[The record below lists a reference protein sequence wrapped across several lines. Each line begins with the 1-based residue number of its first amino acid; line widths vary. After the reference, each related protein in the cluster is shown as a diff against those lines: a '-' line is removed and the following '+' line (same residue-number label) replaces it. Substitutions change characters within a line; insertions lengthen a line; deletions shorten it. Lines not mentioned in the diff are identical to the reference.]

1 MTLYELIKVYK
12 CGLDICDNI
21 FDYTSHID
29 FAETETGAPS
39 DAYSAAMIAIAKRLN
54 VLTPRPD
61 WYTECEIT
69 EFLHLYEPSLRAL
82 MEEYLEYVP
91 EPCPGEDDQEAFYDI
106 YITTFD
112 QLTKGGWPV
121 ESYAKLVEL
130 LESQPPVKEEGS
142 KEEVTV
148 EEITKKFGLTQVSL
162 AVRIGVHGSLITK
175 IKNGDLAITDDV
187 QEKFQKEFPDFIL
200 INNQHRLNQAIEEF
214 QSCIKELEQL
224 EDDYRAKRLALTNKI
239 SLAASRVK
247 EETKK
252 VGRGNDK

>member
-1 MTLYELIKVYK
+1 MTLYDCIKMYNE
-12 CGLDICDNI
+12 GLDICDNI

-29 FAETETGAPS
+29 FTERADGTPR
-39 DAYSAAMIAIAKRLN
+39 DAYSAAMIAIAKRLE
-54 VLTPRPD
+54 VLIPRPD

-69 EFLHLYEPSLRAL
+69 EFLNLYETSLKAL
-82 MEEYLEYVP
+82 MEEYLEHMP
-91 EPCPGEDDQEAFYDI
+91 EPDPEEDAQEAFYDI

-112 QLTKGGWPV
+112 QLTKGSWP
-121 ESYAKLVEL
+121 EDAYARLVEL
-130 LESQPPVKEEGS
+130 LENQPPVKEEGS

-239 SLAASRVK
+239 SLAASKVK
-247 EETKK
+247 EASKK
-252 VGRGNDK
+252 VGRGE

>member
-1 MTLYELIKVYK
+1 MTLYDCIKMYNE
-12 CGLDICDNI
+12 GLDICDNI

-29 FAETETGAPS
+29 FTERADGTPR
-39 DAYSAAMIAIAKRLN
+39 DAYSAAMIAIAKRLE

-69 EFLHLYEPSLRAL
+69 EFLSTYESVLKAL
-82 MEEYLEYVP
+82 MEEYLEHMP
-91 EPCPGEDDQEAFYDI
+91 EPDPEEDAQEAFYDI

-112 QLTKGGWPV
+112 QLTKGSWH
-121 ESYAKLVEL
+121 EEAYARLVEL
-130 LESQPPVKEEGS
+130 FENPPVAPTKTEI
-142 KEEVTV
+142 TV

-162 AVRIGVHGSLITK
+162 ATKIGVHGSLITK
-175 IKNGDLAITDDV
+175 IKNGDLSITDDV

-224 EDDYRAKRLALTNKI
+224 EDDYRAKRLALTNRLT
-239 SLAASRVK
+239 LAASKVK
-247 EETKK
+247 EESKK
-252 VGRGNDK
+252 VGRGE